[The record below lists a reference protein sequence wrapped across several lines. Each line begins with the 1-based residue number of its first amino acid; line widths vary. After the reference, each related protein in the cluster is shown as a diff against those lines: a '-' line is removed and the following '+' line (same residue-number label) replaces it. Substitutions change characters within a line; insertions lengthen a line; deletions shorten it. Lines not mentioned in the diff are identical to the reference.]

1 MSSSSIRVKSIA
13 LPAEHGGW
21 SFLLEPIALGL
32 LVAPSLAGAFLAV
45 AVFGAFLLR
54 HPLKLAVTDWRRR
67 RRFARTSLAERFA
80 LLYGIL
86 ALIGLI
92 AACLTAGANVFI
104 PLLLAAPLIVTQLFF
119 DATNRSRD
127 WIPEIAGPAA
137 LASAAASLA
146 LAGSW
151 PPAAALPLWALMAAR
166 AIPAVLYVRARLRLE
181 KGQPFRAT
189 PVFLAHIAAI
199 LIALALAMTELAPVL
214 PVLMMVILLLRAIYG
229 LLPRPQPTP
238 AKIIGFQELG
248 FGIMTVVL
256 VYLGYA
262 MSM

>member
-1 MSSSSIRVKSIA
+1 MSSGSIRAKSVA

-32 LVAPSLAGAFLAV
+32 LVAPSPAGVFLAA

-54 HPLKLAVTDWRRR
+54 HPLKLAAADWRRR
-67 RRFARTSLAERFA
+67 RRFARTSLAERFV

-86 ALIGLI
+86 MLAGLI
-92 AACLTAGANVFI
+92 AAYLTAEASVFI
-104 PLLLAAPLIVTQLFF
+104 PLLLAAPLALTQLFF

-127 WIPEIAGPAA
+127 WIPEVAGPAA
-137 LASAAASLA
+137 LASVAASLA

-151 PPAAALPLWALMAAR
+151 PLAAALPLWAMMAAR

-181 KGQPFRAT
+181 KRLPFSAT
-189 PVFLAHIAAI
+189 PVFLAHLAAI
-199 LIALALAMTELAPVL
+199 VVALALTMTELAPVL
-214 PVLMMVILLLRAIYG
+214 PILAMVILLLRALYG
-229 LLPRPQPTP
+229 LSPRPQPTP

-256 VYLGYA
+256 TYLGYA
-262 MSM
+262 MSA